1 MTDQTEEQSTSKSS
15 VPSSEGLSSETPD
28 HAHKKT
34 GWRARVRAKGQSD
47 EQARILRT
55 RLLGRMALLLVAWT
69 AVFALLCI
77 FFEVFISDSLGNR
90 IADATSSW
98 IYSTNPTSEESTTT
112 ELATEENNTSQTSD
126 GKVATRTNSDP
137 WEAIER
143 GDTDF
148 LARYDYLVSKVGSE
162 NMQLMVTTEG
172 NIAMRDISFYNTMR
186 SLKIPV
192 AIVIYAIGI
201 VVIIVRTLNRS
212 LRYFNKLSSALSDP
226 RLIEGGKIILPEDL
240 TISSQQIELLQKKI
254 RDHEQAAV
262 MAEQRK
268 NELVAYLAHDIRT
281 PLTSVVGYLS
291 LLAEAP
297 DLPRE
302 KRAEFAGIALSKAER
317 LESLVEEFFEI
328 TRYNLDAI
336 LLERENVDLALF
348 LDQVADEFG
357 IAAKDRGIT
366 ITTIAPEKEQAF
378 IDSSKMARALG
389 NVVKN
394 AIAYADPESEVTL
407 SAMVTESEIVLSTT
421 NHGREISAVHLE
433 AIFERFY
440 REDKSRGQGANAG
453 LGLAIARE
461 IVEAHRG
468 TISAESSNG
477 LTTFTIRLPR

>member
-1 MTDQTEEQSTSKSS
+1 MMAEQSKGQSTSETLSQSAMQTAEEAPTHARKSS
-15 VPSSEGLSSETPD
+15 RW
-28 HAHKKT
+28 HA
-34 GWRARVRAKGQSD
+34 RARSNKQSN

-55 RLLGRMALLLVAWT
+55 RLLGRMALSLVAWT
-69 AVFALLCI
+69 AIFALLCV
-77 FFEVFISDSLGNR
+77 FFELFISDSLGGR

-98 IYSTNPTSEESTTT
+98 IYGSNTALEDTTSE
-112 ELATEENNTSQTSD
+112 AKIEENSAAQETD
-126 GKVATRTNSDP
+126 IEAATRTNSDP
-137 WEAIER
+137 WEAMER

-148 LARYDYLVSKVGSE
+148 LLNYDNLVNKVGSV
-162 NMQLMVTTEG
+162 NIQLMVTEDGT
-172 NIAMRDISFYNTMR
+172 IAMRDISFYNTLR
-186 SLKIPV
+186 SFKIPV
-192 AIVIYAIGI
+192 AIIIYAIGVI
-201 VVIIVRTLNRS
+201 VVIVRTLNRS

-226 RLIEGGKIILPEDL
+226 RLIEGGRIVLPEEL

-302 KRAEFAGIALSKAER
+302 KRAEFAGVALSKAER

-336 LLERENVDLALF
+336 LLERENVDIALF

-357 IAAKDRGIT
+357 IAAKDRSIT
-366 ITTIAPEKEQAF
+366 ITTIAPENEQAF

-394 AIAYADPESEVTL
+394 AIAYADPESEVIL
-407 SAMVTESEIVLSTT
+407 SAIVTEDEIVLSTT
-421 NHGREISAVHLE
+421 NRGREISAVHLE

-440 REDKSRGQGANAG
+440 REDRSRGQSANAG

>member
-1 MTDQTEEQSTSKSS
+1 MTDQTKDQA
-15 VPSSEGLSSETPD
+15 G
-28 HAHKKT
+28 
-34 GWRARVRAKGQSD
+34 

-55 RLLGRMALLLVAWT
+55 RLLGKMALMLLAWT
-69 AVFALLCI
+69 AAFALLCV
-77 FFEVFISDSLGNR
+77 FFELFISDNLGNR
-90 IADATSSW
+90 IADATSNW
-98 IYSTNPTSEESTTT
+98 IYSSQPAYEESTP
-112 ELATEENNTSQTSD
+112 EENAAQSADSKTQ
-126 GKVATRTNSDP
+126 TRTNSDP
-137 WEAIER
+137 WEAIEA
-143 GDTDF
+143 GDTEF
-148 LARYDYLVSKVGSE
+148 IILYDSLVAQVGSA
-162 NMQLMVTTEG
+162 NIQLMVREDGST
-172 NIAMRDISFYNTMR
+172 AMRDISVYNTLR

-192 AIVIYAIGI
+192 AIAIYAIGI
-201 VVIIVRTLNRS
+201 IVIIVRTLNSS
-212 LRYFNKLSSALSDP
+212 LRYFNKLSNALSDP
-226 RLIEGGKIILPEDL
+226 RLIEGGKIVLPEDL

-291 LLAEAP
+291 LLAESP

-336 LLERENVDLALF
+336 LLERENVDIALF

-357 IAAKDRGIT
+357 IAAQDRGIT
-366 ITTIAPEKEQAF
+366 ITTIAPEKEQVF

-394 AIAYADPESEVTL
+394 AIAYADPESEVVL
-407 SAMVTESEIVLSTT
+407 SAVATNDEIVLSTT
-421 NHGREISAVHLE
+421 NQGREISAAHLE

-468 TISAESSNG
+468 TISAESSKG